1 MAARSPMAGSRR
13 CGARATRRRRDGRS
27 GSSARGSL
35 PPRAVPRGPGRRPR
49 AIDSACSAP
58 PEPPQTANRSRPTTS
73 KTVRASS
80 TTSATRRPGPACRA
94 ETLAAGP
101 PRGCTGSTP
110 RAARLPPHTHPRR
123 PAWPQCRSRPG
134 ALLADRH
141 TGSRAVP
148 RYLQSQVKGRG
159 PRSRTSARRRAV
171 AARPSW
177 SPVQMFHPRWV
188 KPMCSS

>member
-141 TGSRAVP
+141 TGSPVPPLASGRRPARAAAPFHVTFS
-148 RYLQSQVKGRG
+148 RRSKAGGRARG
-159 PRSRTSARRRAV
+159 PRPGAGR
-171 AARPSW
+171 
-177 SPVQMFHPRWV
+177 
-188 KPMCSS
+188 